1 MIARPFL
8 VLPLALLAA
17 CGPAPVQVT
26 VPELP
31 TADRIGVGVTSVEL
45 LEVELPAYADGD
57 EIFIQDGV
65 GLKRAGGVVWGDDP
79 SRAVTLELARAL
91 GEVADIPVAPEPWPY
106 DGDANVRLD
115 VRVAEFAPD
124 TGRSAFVLRGLYFV
138 AALGEA
144 TSPNRAREFALTV
157 PLPDTNPA
165 TIAVARAQAVIL
177 LAREIAGD
185 GLQ

>member
-1 MIARPFL
+1 MVIRPFV
-8 VLPLALLAA
+8 VLPFALLAA
-17 CGPAPVQVT
+17 CGPPPVRVT

-31 TADRIGVGVTSVEL
+31 ADDRVSVGVTSVEL

-57 EIFIQDGV
+57 EIFVQDGV
-65 GLKRAGGVVWGDDP
+65 GLRRAGGVVWGDDP

-91 GEVADIPVAPEPWPY
+91 GAIADVPVAPEPWPY

-124 TGRSAFVLRGLYFV
+124 VGRSAFVLRGLYFV

-144 TSPNRAREFALTV
+144 GGPNRAREFALTV
-157 PLPDTNPA
+157 PLPDTDPA

-177 LAREIAGD
+177 LAREIAAD